1 MATLS
6 KKHQDI
12 LSRSVGAMLQEVENP
27 DVEGAH
33 ANADDIL
40 CDTLRELGFGELV
53 DVYEKV
59 EKWYA

>member
-1 MATLS
+1 MATMS
-6 KKHQDI
+6 QKNKDI
-12 LSRSVGAMLQEVENP
+12 LARSLGAMLHEVENP